1 MIKHPLADLCQRVTA
16 KLPER
21 PFAPAITMTIPL
33 QPGQCPET
41 LADDLRQWCAQNCK
55 GGRWRPVGR
64 FGPMGIEIAFECA
77 IDATEFRLSLIAVP
91 WRHPGDAATPRS
103 RCLCHRFLV
112 ITEPRFAQHGFAPAS
127 SSSSSRPA

>member
-1 MIKHPLADLCQRVTA
+1 MKKYSIADLA
-16 KLPER
+16 KRAAAHILDD
-21 PFAPAITMTIPL
+21 FAPAITMTIPL

-77 IDATEFRLSLIAVP
+77 IDAMKFRLS
-91 WRHPGDAATPRS
+91 H
-103 RCLCHRFLV
+103 
-112 ITEPRFAQHGFAPAS
+112 
-127 SSSSSRPA
+127 